1 MNKKLT
7 NLWNL
12 SKNQPQSAP
21 ESPNVAEGGFQENEN
36 LETAASVPTADQEV
50 KMKRR
55 SKSSTGGNHKRVRSM
70 QNRSMT
76 ILWEFA
82 TLKN

>member
-21 ESPNVAEGGFQENEN
+21 ESPSAEGFQDNEN
-36 LETAASVPTADQEV
+36 VETGASVPTVDQEV
-50 KMKRR
+50 KMKKR
-55 SKSSTGGNHKRVRSM
+55 SKSSTGGTHKRVRSM
-70 QNRSMT
+70 QNPSMT
-76 ILWEFA
+76 ILCEFA